1 MGGKTRKGG
10 KRAVI
15 TQTKEQKTIKK
26 IVKKTVENMTAL
38 GTYRAQFAAAIQ
50 NYAEMRYQ
58 LSELNA
64 QFYAGGC
71 KITEMYTNKAGATNE
86 RKTALYMAIETLRRD
101 IAATEDRL
109 GLTPSGMKR
118 INDREMKS
126 RKRES
131 KLDRAL
137 KSSGK

>member
-1 MGGKTRKGG
+1 M
-10 KRAVI
+10 A
-15 TQTKEQKTIKK
+15 QTKEQKAIKK
-26 IVKKTVENMTAL
+26 IVKKTVADMTAL
-38 GTYRAQFAAAIQ
+38 GTFREQFTPAIR

-58 LSELNA
+58 LDELNA

-71 KITEMYTNKAGATNE
+71 RITEKYTNKSGATNE

-109 GLTPSGMKR
+109 GLTPAGMKR
-118 INDREMKS
+118 INDREMKA
-126 RKRES
+126 RKKES

-137 KSSGK
+137 KNSGK